1 MEENHLSFEIHQFVS
16 VFVTN
21 LRSGKGE
28 VAESV
33 VSERS
38 VVSRTMGI
46 LYKRERG
53 RKRKNRKIHIWSVL
67 HQTIQILIL
76 LLFVNSAFYS
86 AVDIPLVWRP
96 PSPLLLVIFRLLPST
111 HEMDAKRTTST
122 TTNFTA
128 LY

>member
-21 LRSGKGE
+21 LRSGKGK

-38 VVSRTMGI
+38 VVSRTMDI

-53 RKRKNRKIHIWSVL
+53 RKRKNQKIHIWSVL

-96 PSPLLLVIFRLLPST
+96 PSPLLLVIADYCL
-111 HEMDAKRTTST
+111 
-122 TTNFTA
+122 
-128 LY
+128 